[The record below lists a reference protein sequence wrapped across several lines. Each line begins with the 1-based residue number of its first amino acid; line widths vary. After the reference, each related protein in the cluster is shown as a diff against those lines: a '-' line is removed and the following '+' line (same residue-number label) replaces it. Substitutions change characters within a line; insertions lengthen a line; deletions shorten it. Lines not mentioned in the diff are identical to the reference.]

1 MEKMKILFLI
11 LAGCAGGLLAG
22 LGMGGGTLTIPIL
35 VLFLGVPQLTAQAVN
50 LLSFVP
56 TGSAALCLHVKNGL
70 VETKHILFLLLPAT
84 ICCVVVSSF
93 AVSLDTEVLKRVY
106 GGFLLAVGIG
116 SLTAKII
123 QIRKIGYLH

>member
-11 LAGCAGGLLAG
+11 FAGCAGGLLAG

-56 TGSAALCLHVKNGL
+56 TGGVALFLHAKNGL
-70 VETKHILFLLLPAT
+70 VETKNILFLLLPA
-84 ICCVVVSSF
+84 IISCVC
-93 AVSLDTEVLKRVY
+93 VSLFVVDFDAEVLKKVY

>member
-1 MEKMKILFLI
+1 MKIIFLI
-11 LAGCAGGLLAG
+11 LAGFAGGMLAG

-35 VLFLGVPQLTAQAVN
+35 VLILGVPQLTAQAVN

-56 TGSAALCLHVKNGL
+56 TGGAALFLHAKNGL
-70 VETKHILFLLLPAT
+70 VETKNILFLLLPA
-84 ICCVVVSSF
+84 IISCVC
-93 AVSLDTEVLKRVY
+93 VSLFVVDIDMEVLKRVY